1 MNYDYELKKRIQQE
15 KESYQ
20 VPEGY
25 KRNVESILENLP
37 ETSKD
42 QTRRWLVRQIA
53 VYAIILAL
61 SSVTVAAGI
70 ALVYLGKGTI
80 RYKNSSK
87 KYQEIVNLKEIQENN
102 GRVNMT
108 KKSDGI
114 SFTIENIGLDQ
125 GNLMV
130 YYKIQTDEKMELP
143 GSDWE
148 SKWVRIQSILFDP
161 RIVLDGESLPN
172 LPSADEIYMIDTQT
186 VRGVLRQNI
195 SKNLGQKVSV
205 EINPER
211 IWDVKGDW
219 KIQMTIDRS
228 GIKEKSKRFVISN
241 ELVSSVV
248 LSSFGNVLEMKNG
261 YQNKEFVLRDGEKQ
275 YLYYKVDSLGEGQ
288 PAYVNFFGNMEQI
301 DSLELIPVKKHVV
314 KKEKGRPKTVKMK
327 LKNDEIVAVSQH
339 TTLKIKKLEQNKELL
354 RIYFQVLSYDGAD
367 LTLGIENLNAKMWM
381 KDEDSLLVMDLYDVK
396 GKKDLSKIKQIEFLQ
411 QEMTLDEKSVI
422 KVDLSE

>member
-1 MNYDYELKKRIQQE
+1 M
-15 KESYQ
+15 
-20 VPEGY
+20 
-25 KRNVESILENLP
+25 
-37 ETSKD
+37 
-42 QTRRWLVRQIA
+42 
-53 VYAIILAL
+53 
-61 SSVTVAAGI
+61 AAGI
-70 ALVYLGKGTI
+70 ALVHLGKGTI

-114 SFTIENIGLDQ
+114 SFTIENIGLDR

-148 SKWVRIQSILFDP
+148 SKWGRIQSILFDP
-161 RIVLDGESLPN
+161 RIVLDGESLTN

-248 LSSFGNVLEMKNG
+248 LSPFGNVLEMKNG
-261 YQNKEFVLRDGEKQ
+261 YQNKEFVLIDGEKQ